1 MFNIHDVHRSR
12 VQCGRS
18 LLTQMMCLFYYYRHG
33 KLKELLGENGTHNRY
48 RLRVTGHSL
57 GAGAAVILT
66 LLLRCEYRNARCL
79 SFSPPGC
86 TASAILADECSEWT
100 TSYILDTDIIPRV
113 SVESFEALRD
123 ETLEMIARIKIPKYK
138 VFRYRGQ
145 KDGEGMSL
153 DEFLAYSVVHN
164 KEDIEESKFVEQ
176 LREFREF
183 QTSLKAKHHTRYV
196 SLFPPGKIIQLFGSE
211 TLAEKIE
218 RSEERKASSP
228 AAPPPAVVT
237 EIIENPY
244 TARWAEKTDFREVIL
259 SSHFLSD
266 HKTANVK
273 AELHALAKRFDLQQP
288 YSNVLFS
295 GGGAGADLNV

>member
-1 MFNIHDVHRSR
+1 
-12 VQCGRS
+12 
-18 LLTQMMCLFYYYRHG
+18 
-33 KLKELLGENGTHNRY
+33 LKELLGESGTHSGY

-79 SFSPPGC
+79 AFSPPGC
-86 TASAILADECSEWT
+86 TTSANLADECSEWT

-138 VFRYRGQ
+138 VVRYRDQ
-145 KDGEGMSL
+145 KDGKGIAL
-153 DEFLAYSVVHN
+153 DEFLAYSLHH
-164 KEDIEESKFVEQ
+164 KGDIEESKFLEQ

-183 QTSLKAKHHTRYV
+183 QKSLKAKHQLHYV
-196 SLFPPGKIIQLFGSE
+196 SLFPPGKIIQLFGSDNF
-211 TLAEKIE
+211 AEKMM
-218 RSEERKASSP
+218 RSDETMASSD
-228 AAPPPAVVT
+228 VV
-237 EIIENPY
+237 IENPY

-273 AELHALAKRFDLQQP
+273 AELHAMAKRFGLEQP
-288 YSNVLFS
+288 FSSVLS
-295 GGGAGADLNV
+295 WGDDLNV